1 MYSTELVPRHLEEG
15 DWDILKEWWDYW
27 PGVEAPCKD
36 FLPDNGT
43 GGIMI
48 EENGT
53 PIIAC
58 FIYQTNSNAA
68 MLEWL
73 ISNPIYRGKKKR
85 DRAIEALIVSAQAVV
100 KSMGY
105 KTIFTMLRH
114 RKLSKLRDRF
124 GWKIQPKPSYTHTKI
139 L

>member
-1 MYSTELVPRHLEEG
+1 
-15 DWDILKEWWDYW
+15 
-27 PGVEAPCKD
+27 
-36 FLPDNGT
+36 
-43 GGIMI
+43 MI

-58 FIYQTNSNAA
+58 FIYQTNSSTA

-73 ISNPIYRGKKKR
+73 ISNPNYRGKKKR
-85 DRAIEALIVSAQAVV
+85 DRALEALIISAQAVV

-105 KTIFTMLRH
+105 KSVFTMLRH
-114 RKLSKLRDRF
+114 QKLINLRNRF
-124 GWKIQPKPSYTHTKI
+124 GWKIESKPSYTHTKI

>member
-1 MYSTELVPRHLEEG
+1 MYDSELIPRYLEES
-15 DWDILKEWWDYW
+15 DWDTLKEWWDYW
-27 PGVEAPCKD
+27 PGVKAPSKD

-58 FIYQTNSNAA
+58 FIYQTNSSTA

-73 ISNPIYRGKKKR
+73 ISNPNYRGKKKR
-85 DRAIEALIVSAQAVV
+85 DRALEALIISAQAVV

-105 KTIFTMLRH
+105 KSVFTMLRH
-114 RKLSKLRDRF
+114 QKLINLINMF
-124 GWKIQPKPSYTHTKI
+124 GWKI
-139 L
+139 

>member
-1 MYSTELVPRHLEEG
+1 MYDSELIPRYLEES
-15 DWDILKEWWDYW
+15 DWDTLKEWWDYW
-27 PGVEAPCKD
+27 PGVKAPSKD

-58 FIYQTNSNAA
+58 FIYQTNSSTA

-73 ISNPIYRGKKKR
+73 ISNPNYRGKKKR
-85 DRAIEALIVSAQAVV
+85 DRALEALIISAQAVV

-105 KTIFTMLRH
+105 KSVFTMLRQQ
-114 RKLSKLRDRF
+114 KLINLRNRV
-124 GWKIQPKPSYTHTKI
+124 GWKIESKPSYTHTKI